1 VGTFLNALCAVSALK
16 NICNCIATTIAATT
30 NSAANNNN
38 NGNIKIIDYSN
49 KSSISK
55 ALQEN

>member
-1 VGTFLNALCAVSALK
+1 MLCVQFPHSKISATA
-16 NICNCIATTIAATT
+16 IATTIAATT